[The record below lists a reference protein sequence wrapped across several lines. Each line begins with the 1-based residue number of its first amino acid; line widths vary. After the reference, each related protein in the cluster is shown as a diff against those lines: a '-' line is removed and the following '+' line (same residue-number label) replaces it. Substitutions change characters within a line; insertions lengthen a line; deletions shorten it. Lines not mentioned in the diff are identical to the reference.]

1 MNECKAA
8 SHAPV
13 ERMDIATA
21 YELIHFRGDSIHPE
35 GGQHELRILVAE
47 VVARLPEDVQDW
59 LLYQS
64 DHVFIGGSGQ
74 GGEFFE
80 LHRHPSE
87 MKDGFVTIRI
97 VFLSEQL
104 ADMPK
109 DDALWTIA
117 HEIAHS
123 RLNHGTGGFDAEVEA
138 DRLAQEWG
146 FKEPEGRAA
155 ERERYK

>member
-1 MNECKAA
+1 MAVHE
-8 SHAPV
+8 SE

-21 YELIHFRGDSIHPE
+21 YESICFRGDSIHPE
-35 GGQHELRILVAE
+35 DGQHDLRILVAE
-47 VVARLPEDVQDW
+47 VVSRLPEDVQDW
-59 LLYQS
+59 LLYDT

-74 GGEFFE
+74 GREFFE
-80 LHRHPSE
+80 LRRRPSE
-87 MKDGFVTIRI
+87 VKERVNNIRI
-97 VFLSEQL
+97 IFLSEKL

-109 DDALWTIA
+109 DEVLWTVA

-123 RLNHGTGGFDAEVEA
+123 RLNHSTGGFGAEVKA
-138 DRLAQEWG
+138 DRLVQKWG

>member
-1 MNECKAA
+1 
-8 SHAPV
+8 
-13 ERMDIATA
+13 MDTATA
-21 YELIHFRGDSIHPE
+21 YELVHFRGDSIHPE
-35 GGQHELRILVAE
+35 VGQHDLRILFAE

-59 LLYQS
+59 LLYET

-80 LHRHPSE
+80 LRRRPSE
-87 MKDGFVTIRI
+87 MKDGFINIRI
-97 VFLSEQL
+97 IFLSEQL
-104 ADMPK
+104 AEKPK
-109 DDALWTIA
+109 DEALWTVA

-123 RLNHGTGGFDAEVEA
+123 RLNHDDGGFDVEVEA

>member
-8 SHAPV
+8 SHEPAEAHGHRNRLRVDPLPW
-13 ERMDIATA
+13 RFHSSRRRAA
-21 YELIHFRGDSIHPE
+21 RPAHPRCRG
-35 GGQHELRILVAE
+35 R
-47 VVARLPEDVQDW
+47 ARFPEDVRDW
-59 LLYQS
+59 LLYDT

-74 GGEFFE
+74 GGEFSE
-80 LHRHPSE
+80 LRRHPSE
-87 MKDGFVTIRI
+87 MKDGLITIRI

-109 DDALWTIA
+109 DDALWTVA
-117 HEIAHS
+117 HQIAHS

-146 FKEPEGRAA
+146 FKEPQGRAA